1 MGVQGVGELVDV
13 GGKNPK
19 HLVARSIESKREIEF
34 FFYWVN
40 NLNLRAKTIKPLR
53 ENIGVNLMT
62 LNLTMDS

>member
-34 FFYWVN
+34 FFY
-40 NLNLRAKTIKPLR
+40 
-53 ENIGVNLMT
+53 
-62 LNLTMDS
+62 